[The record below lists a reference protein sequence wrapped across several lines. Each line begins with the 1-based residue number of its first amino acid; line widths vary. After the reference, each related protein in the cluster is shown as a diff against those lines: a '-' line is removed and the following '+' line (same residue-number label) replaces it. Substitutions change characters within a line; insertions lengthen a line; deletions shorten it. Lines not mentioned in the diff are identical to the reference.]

1 MSKSSLARA
10 VVCGAAATM
19 LGALPCGCKRSA
31 QPTPAGSA
39 AAAASAAS
47 SAIPAAEA
55 SRCRRLPG
63 YSLTLEA
70 SPVAAGRGRPVA
82 GEAQEDDDD
91 DEALLPFGV
100 DMGTAVATTYGFAA
114 AGLRGAGQAFVALLA
129 ERASHHIDLGE
140 LHGDA
145 ETPAL
150 AATGERVIVALR
162 SSDAAGFTVKLGQVV
177 GPEGAL
183 EWGYELSKLGKELT
197 GLTLAA
203 AGERGLLAYQGIEKG
218 SPRLFMAGFATAALK
233 DPIEVKAL
241 EVKDAETPRLAIRPG
256 GYWLAWVR
264 TLPEAKKPQ
273 KPAVDAGNEDP
284 EERDLLDVGLRV
296 VEVAK
301 LDERGERQGAVLR
314 VGEPRRQVLLFD
326 MAPAA
331 AGSLLVAMRSDSAAP
346 GAEGGAML
354 LSEIGA
360 DGSVHEERLEDD
372 ELGVGAP
379 MLLVDAK
386 LPEPWLAVSSA
397 SDATRLGRARGQR
410 TVLEAD
416 PLLGRA
422 EVLAVGAGHFLTQ
435 RSRGRGVELAALD
448 CQLERPVS
456 AEQK

>member
-1 MSKSSLARA
+1 
-10 VVCGAAATM
+10 
-19 LGALPCGCKRSA
+19 
-31 QPTPAGSA
+31 
-39 AAAASAAS
+39 
-47 SAIPAAEA
+47 
-55 SRCRRLPG
+55 
-63 YSLTLEA
+63 
-70 SPVAAGRGRPVA
+70 VAADKGRQV
-82 GEAQEDDDD
+82 GEEPEEKEDDD
-91 DEALLPFGV
+91 ALLPFGV
-100 DMGTAVATTYGFAA
+100 DMGAAVPTTYGFAA

-129 ERASHHIDLGE
+129 ERASHRVDLGE

-197 GLTLAA
+197 GLTVAA
-203 AGERGLLAYQGIEKG
+203 AGERGLLAYQGIAKG

-233 DPIEVKAL
+233 DAIDVRAL
-241 EVKDAETPRLAIRPG
+241 DLKDAETPRLAARPG

-273 KPAVDAGNEDP
+273 KAAADAGTEDP
-284 EERDLLDVGLRV
+284 EERDLLEVGLRV

-301 LDERGERQGAVLR
+301 LDERGERLGAALR

-360 DGSVHEERLEDD
+360 DGSVHEERLDDD
-372 ELGVGAP
+372 EIGVGAP
-379 MLLVDAK
+379 MLLVDANAK
-386 LPEPWLAVSSA
+386 VPEPWLSVSSV

-410 TVLEAD
+410 TLLEAD

-422 EVLAVGAGHFLTQ
+422 EVLAVSAGHFLTQ

-448 CQLERPVS
+448 CQLES
-456 AEQK
+456 AATEKK